1 MTRFNAAS
9 QYLCTDPALGVIDR
23 ARADVVGHVR
33 AVAARY
39 RPFASCADRAGAA
52 DNLQLSDRL
61 CDRSDYLRADLRP
74 PRPQAG
80 PAGGDLRLRPRQRA
94 MRDDAIDRR
103 ADCGALRAGAWRGR
117 RHRAGACRGARPLFR
132 RACRARTI
140 ADGVDPGLRADRR
153 AAHRRRPADRIRLAC
168 EFHPAGDC
176 LDRVRHGDRAASP

>member
-1 MTRFNAAS
+1 MLRPNTFALTLLLAS
-9 QYLCTDPALGVIDR
+9 LTALGPMSSDMYVPSLPDI
-23 ARADVVGHVR
+23 GHSLHVPI
-33 AVAARY
+33 AQVQLTISSY
-39 RPFASCADRAGAA
+39 LIGFAS
-52 DNLQLSDRL
+52 
-61 CDRSDYLRADLRP
+61 RSDYLRADLRP

-117 RHRAGACRGARPLFR
+117 RHRAGACGGARPLFR

-140 ADGVDPGLRADRR
+140 ADGIDPGLRADCC

-176 LDRVRHGDRAASP
+176 LDRVGHGDRAASP